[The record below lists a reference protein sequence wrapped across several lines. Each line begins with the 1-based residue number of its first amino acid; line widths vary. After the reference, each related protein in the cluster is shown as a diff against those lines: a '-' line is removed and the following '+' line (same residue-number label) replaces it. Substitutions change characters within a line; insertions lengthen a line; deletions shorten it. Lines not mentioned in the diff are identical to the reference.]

1 MTTIRDRAVVL
12 GSYKFGEADRVVVL
26 LTEHHGKIRAVARG
40 VRKTM
45 SSIGA
50 RLEPLNHV
58 DVSMR
63 RGRQLDTVAEVTLA
77 EPFTRLRGDF
87 ERMAQGIAMLEAVN
101 KLTPDREPVPHI
113 YEILVRALR
122 ALDERVSPLTLAGFF
137 WRILQVEGH
146 EPRLTECVGCGEPV
160 GDGADGSL
168 NFDALNGGVHCASCR
183 SGVPITGAALQIL
196 RVMLGGRMNEAL
208 ALAESPA
215 VHEVNRLA
223 MDAMEGHLERRIQ
236 SLGVFDR
243 HL

>member
-1 MTTIRDRAVVL
+1 MTAYRDRAVVL

-26 LTEHHGKIRAVARG
+26 LTESHGKVRAVARG

-50 RLEPLNHV
+50 RLEPMNHV
-58 DVSMR
+58 DVAFR

-87 ERMAQGIAMLEAVN
+87 ERMAQGIAMLEAIN

-122 ALDERVSPLTLAGFF
+122 SLDARVSPLTLAGFF

-146 EPRLTECVGCGEPV
+146 EPRLVDCVACGEPV
-160 GDGADGSL
+160 GDGDDGRLS
-168 NFDALNGGVHCASCR
+168 FDTSNGGVHCSSCR
-183 SGVPITGAALQIL
+183 SGAPISAAALRIL
-196 RVMLGGRMNEAL
+196 RGMLGGRMNEAL
-208 ALAESPA
+208 ALGESPA
-215 VHEVNRLA
+215 VNEVNRLA
-223 MDAMEGHLERRIQ
+223 MDAMEAHLERRLQ

>member
-1 MTTIRDRAVVL
+1 MKSFRDRAVVL

-26 LTEHHGKIRAVARG
+26 LTETHGKVRAVARG
-40 VRKTM
+40 VRKTK

-58 DVSMR
+58 DVSFR

-101 KLTPDREPVPHI
+101 KMTPDREPVPHI

-122 ALDERVSPLTLAGFF
+122 SLDARVAPLTLAGFF

-146 EPRLTECVGCGEPV
+146 EPRLDECVGCGEPV
-160 GDGADGSL
+160 GDGNDGGL
-168 NFDALNGGVHCASCR
+168 HFDATHGGVHCAACR
-183 SGVPITGAALQIL
+183 TGIPISGAALAIL
-196 RVMLGGRMNEAL
+196 RRMLGGHMNEAL
-208 ALAESPA
+208 ALGESPP

-223 MDAMEGHLERRIQ
+223 MDAMEAHLERRLQ